1 MTGGWNMKKNNIE
14 EYIPLFLD
22 MMYDEEIAKQ
32 LPLDEI
38 RDAFHTNQIQSKKEA
53 CLAFDAISGNSKR
66 VLYIGSWLGFL
77 TRVLIEKYP
86 NIDFEEVDMDTR
98 CKEISGR
105 FNYTF
110 KNYLGHQSMNIDSF
124 GREQEFDTIIN
135 LSCEHMTTDWYD
147 RIKSGT
153 QLIMQSNNLVID
165 DHINNCK
172 SLEDFKSKY
181 PLREIKYSTT
191 LQLNVFDRFT
201 ISGIK

>member
-1 MTGGWNMKKNNIE
+1 ME
-14 EYIPLFLD
+14 EYIPKFLD
-22 MMYDEEIAKQ
+22 MMYDKEIAKH
-32 LPLDEI
+32 LTIEEV
-38 RDAFHTNQIQSKKEA
+38 RDAFHTNQIQSKKQA
-53 CLAFDAISGNSKR
+53 SLAFDAVSGNTKK

-86 NIDFEEVDMDTR
+86 NIDFTEIDMDKR

-110 KNYLGHQSMNIDSF
+110 KNYSGHQSINIDEF
-124 GREQEFDTIIN
+124 GHEHEFDTIIN

-147 RIKSGT
+147 RIKPGT

-172 SLEDFKSKY
+172 SLDDFKSKY
-181 PLREIKYSTT
+181 SLSEIKYDTT
-191 LQLNVFDRFT
+191 LELNIFNRFT
-201 ISGIK
+201 LAGIK

>member
-1 MTGGWNMKKNNIE
+1 MSCME
-14 EYIPLFLD
+14 DYIPKFLD
-22 MMYDEEIAKQ
+22 MLYDEEISKN
-32 LPLDEI
+32 LSLVEI

-53 CLAFDAISGNSKR
+53 SLAFEAVSDNAKK

-77 TRVLIEKYP
+77 TRVLVEKYP
-86 NIDFEEVDMDTR
+86 NINFEEVDMDTR

-105 FNYTF
+105 FNYIF

-124 GREQEFDTIIN
+124 GREHEFDTVIN
-135 LSCEHMTTDWYD
+135 LSCEHMTIDWFN

-172 SLEDFKSKY
+172 SLDDFKSKY
-181 PLREIKYSTT
+181 PLSEIKYSNT
-191 LQLNVFDRFT
+191 LKLNVFDRFT
-201 ISGIK
+201 VSGVK

>member
-1 MTGGWNMKKNNIE
+1 MGCIE
-14 EYIPLFLD
+14 SYIPKFLN
-22 MMYDEEIAKQ
+22 MLYDEEIAKH
-32 LPLDEI
+32 LSLIEI
-38 RDAFHTNQIQSKKEA
+38 RDAFHTNQIQSKKQA
-53 CLAFDAISGNSKR
+53 SLAFDAISDNTNK

-86 NIDFEEVDMDTR
+86 NISFEEVDMDTR

-110 KNYLGHQSMNIDSF
+110 KNYLGHQSMNIDDF

-153 QLIMQSNNLVID
+153 KLVIQSNDLVIE

-172 SLEDFKSKY
+172 TLDDFKKKY
-181 PLREIKYSTT
+181 PLKKIEYSNT
-191 LQLNVFDRFT
+191 LELNVFNRFT
-201 ISGIK
+201 LSGIK

>member
-1 MTGGWNMKKNNIE
+1 MVCIE
-14 EYIPLFLD
+14 SYIPKFLD
-22 MMYDEEIAKQ
+22 MLYDEEIAKH
-32 LPLDEI
+32 LSLIEI
-38 RDAFHTNQIQSKKEA
+38 RDAFHTNQIQSKKQA
-53 CLAFDAISGNSKR
+53 SLAFDAISDNTNK

-86 NIDFEEVDMDTR
+86 NISFEEVDMDTR

-110 KNYLGHQSMNIDSF
+110 KNYLGHQSMNIDDF

-153 QLIMQSNNLVID
+153 KLVIQSNDLVIE

-172 SLEDFKSKY
+172 TLDDFKKKY
-181 PLREIKYSTT
+181 PLKKIEYSNT
-191 LQLNVFDRFT
+191 LELNVFNRFT
-201 ISGIK
+201 LSGIK